1 MNEMFSQG
9 GKGSTGIL
17 TNKQAIARAYNVKVS
32 EVIYSNDAIATL
44 DGKKIIYDKP
54 NQFTWYLPL
63 GIPSGAK
70 IVSVANGMLTYS
82 PGNVTIMLI
91 APMPTNELVED
102 LASNNGMDF
111 IGTLEGIPASAFVL
125 DKILLDKI
133 VPATDG
139 TADCAASINQALLKY
154 SGKGFT
160 LWGNPNSEYLLQDTV
175 SYVGCK
181 NIGIEFNG
189 AIVSDDVQGTIPTSG
204 GRAKHTFLLYDCDRC
219 KLSGYKY
226 KQVAT
231 RSNSAL
237 TGGPNT
243 SHIWVGGQYLGGA
256 MTSNIWVGNISNLDD
271 NACDQGF
278 FLCGMGELDA
288 ITIENIELVGGT
300 WKWGVNFEYGLAPS
314 DPNVAPGMDN
324 GRHPYNIT
332 VRHMRGIDIRACDG
346 FLRVG
351 GAYNAH
357 FDQCTT
363 YNVTNPIHYF
373 SGDRG
378 VTRFSQN
385 VRYTQCK
392 VKFGGNVITT
402 AQYCMWMIV
411 TDHDGSTG
419 EALPSWTNLDH
430 LVSVENCELWGNG
443 VFGTC
448 GIRMVSNTGK
458 LVVTDTIIRNCF
470 YGIWGQPVGRA
481 LTPSKGTVSVKDSV
495 IKYCF
500 QFIRMVDS
508 PNAKFDHVT
517 LKGRQQGSTSDT
529 QVPAVV
535 LSGDCSGTTFSDLL
549 CTIPNSI
556 TTTNWFNIQSPGVF
570 LERCQV
576 ETAGSTNY
584 PVVSTYAVYGR
595 DNRPLGTTTM
605 IDSSALSYYRVI
617 GDTCLAKAMPTS
629 AVTQV
634 DFDKGDSYLISGTVT
649 INEILNGKPGDVV
662 TFRGS
667 TGSANATFTLNA
679 VTGNTKI
686 VPLSV
691 TTETK
696 TGNNWTKTFKNMGGS
711 NGWWEI

>member
-1 MNEMFSQG
+1 MKDMFAQG
-9 GKGSTGIL
+9 GSGSAGIK
-17 TNKQAIARAYNVKVS
+17 TNKQALARTYNLKVS
-32 EVIYSNDAIATL
+32 EIIYSNDTSSTL
-44 DGKKIIYDKP
+44 DGKKVIYDKP
-54 NQFTWYLPL
+54 NQFAWFLPS

-70 IVSVANGMLTYS
+70 VVSVANGMLTYS
-82 PGNVTIMLI
+82 PGNVTVMLI
-91 APMPTNELVED
+91 APMPTNDLVED
-102 LASNNGMDF
+102 LASNNGMGF
-111 IGTLEGIPASAFVL
+111 IGTPEGVPASAFVL
-125 DKILLDKI
+125 DKILLDKL

-175 SYVGCK
+175 SYIGCN

-189 AIVSDDVQGTIPTSG
+189 AIVADDVQGFIGDSG
-204 GRAKHTFLLYDCDRC
+204 GRAKHTFLMYDCYRC
-219 KLSGYKY
+219 SLSGYVY
-226 KQVAT
+226 KQVST
-231 RSNSAL
+231 RANGAI
-237 TGGPNT
+237 TGAPNT
-243 SHIWVGGQYLGGA
+243 SHIWCGGQYLGGA
-256 MTSNIWVGNISNLDD
+256 MTKECYIGNIKNLDD
-271 NACDQGF
+271 NAATDAF
-278 FLCGMGELDA
+278 FLCGMGELDG
-288 ITIENIELVGGT
+288 ITVEDIELVGGK
-300 WKWGVNFEYGLAPS
+300 WKWGVNFEYGLAPE
-314 DPNVAPGMDN
+314 DPAVNPTLTN
-324 GRHPYNIT
+324 GRHPYNIK
-332 VRHMRGIDIRACDG
+332 VSRVRGIDLRTCDG

-351 GAYNAH
+351 GAYNVH

-378 VTRFSQN
+378 VTRYTQN

-392 VKFGGNVITT
+392 VKFGGGVITT
-402 AQYCMWMIV
+402 AQYCMWLIV

-419 EALPSWTNLDH
+419 DPLPSWSNLDH
-430 LVSVENCELWGNG
+430 LVHVENCELWGNG
-443 VFGTC
+443 AFGTC
-448 GIRMVSNTGK
+448 GIRVVSSTGK
-458 LVVTDTIIRNCF
+458 LAVTDTTIRNCF

-495 IKYCF
+495 IKQCF

-549 CTIPNSI
+549 CTIPNGI
-556 TTTNWFNIQSPGVF
+556 TATNWFSVQSPGVF

-576 ETAGSTNY
+576 ETANSTNY
-584 PVVSTYAVYGR
+584 PVVSTYAVHGR
-595 DNRPLGTTTM
+595 DNRPIGTTTM
-605 IDSSALSYYRVI
+605 MDSSVLSYYRVI

-629 AVTQV
+629 EATQV

-667 TGSANATFTLNA
+667 TGGANATFTLNA
-679 VTGNTKI
+679 VTGSTKI
-686 VPLSV
+686 VPLTV
-691 TTETK
+691 ATETK
-696 TGNNWTKTFKNMGGS
+696 TGNAWTKTFKNMGGS